1 MRTQTLLAFAIV
13 LASLPLTAFTCEP
26 EVGMLCDDDPARVD
40 RLVEVA
46 PGTDNLVSDVTLRNC
61 TQALCLSSD
70 GSRPYCTIEC
80 ESDNAC
86 PADEGFR
93 CVNASPFATSGP
105 PQVCAGSPDII
116 EARDEAMGRVE
127 EQERK

>member
-1 MRTQTLLAFAIV
+1 MRTQTPIALTIALISMLLAGFH
-13 LASLPLTAFTCEP
+13 CEP
-26 EVGMLCDDDPARVD
+26 EVGMPCDDDRARVD
-40 RLVEVA
+40 ALVDVA

-86 PADEGFR
+86 PSDEGFR